1 MDCDIATNGEQALDA
16 VHRFPPDAI
25 ILDVNM
31 FDLDGFE
38 VLKRLRRNLITKEI
52 PVLLLTARG
61 QESDIAR
68 GFGSSADDY
77 GVKPFQTIGSRQ
89 ARG

>member
-1 MDCDIATNGEQALDA
+1 
-16 VHRFPPDAI
+16 
-25 ILDVNM
+25 M

-68 GFGSSADDY
+68 GFGSGADDY
-77 GVKPFQTIGSRQ
+77 VVQPFKRLDLVKRVDSMLS
-89 ARG
+89 ARRRPWLPP